1 MRILFVSESIWMAGV
16 VYDLHIFAEGLS
28 LLGHKVYAIDPGEQS
43 EKKHNSDLPSEF
55 QKVSRI
61 FSEACVLFK
70 SPRFPR
76 PSLGKFSINP
86 GIPGV
91 KHIYRFRKIYS
102 EIDKVLRNEKI
113 DIIVLYSAARSGV
126 QTVHLAKKYNIPVV
140 FRNVDMLYK
149 LWPTFLERIA
159 VKIHEKYVYP
169 RMDMLLALTPK
180 YAEYLIRLGADKTKV
195 ELLPF
200 PIDVEQFHP
209 TVDCSEIRHR
219 WGLDDNKQVIVFIG
233 TLYEFGGLVEFARQ
247 FPIVLKQVP
256 RAKLL
261 IVGDG
266 PIRPTLEEI
275 VAELNLKE
283 HVIITGYQPF
293 SHMPQYV
300 NAATVC
306 LNVFPINENTKDIFS
321 AKIIQYL
328 SCGKATVSSA
338 LPGITTAL
346 PSESCGVV
354 YADTIDDVVE
364 KIVDMLKSP
373 ERRKRSEKVGLEYIK
388 QAHSHDKV
396 ILRLEEILIKVK
408 ERIR

>member
-1 MRILFVSESIWMAGV
+1 MLGV
-16 VYDLHIFAEGLS
+16 VYDLHILAEGLS

-43 EKKHNSDLPSEF
+43 EKQHDSNLPSEF
-55 QKVSRI
+55 QKVSRT
-61 FSEACVLFK
+61 FSEACVLLK

-86 GIPGV
+86 EIPGV

-102 EIDKVLRNEKI
+102 EIDKVLRDEKI
-113 DIIVLYSAARSGV
+113 DIIVLYSAARSAV
-126 QTVHLAKKYNIPVV
+126 QTVRLAKKYNIPVV

-149 LWPTFLERIA
+149 LWSSFLERIV

-180 YAEYLIRLGADKTKV
+180 YAEYLIRLGADKTKI

-209 TVDCSEIRHR
+209 TVDSSEIRHR
-219 WGLDDNKQVIVFIG
+219 WGLDDNDQVIVFIG
-233 TLYEFGGLVEFARQ
+233 TLYEFGGLIEFTRQ
-247 FPIVLKQVP
+247 FLSVLKQVP

-275 VAELNLKE
+275 VAGLNLKE
-283 HVIITGYQPF
+283 HVIFTGYQPF

-306 LNVFPINENTKDIFS
+306 LNVFPINKNTKDIFS

-373 ERRKRSEKVGLEYIK
+373 EQRKRLEKVGLEYIK
-388 QAHSHDKV
+388 QTHSHNKV
-396 ILRLEEILIKVK
+396 ILRLEEILTKVK